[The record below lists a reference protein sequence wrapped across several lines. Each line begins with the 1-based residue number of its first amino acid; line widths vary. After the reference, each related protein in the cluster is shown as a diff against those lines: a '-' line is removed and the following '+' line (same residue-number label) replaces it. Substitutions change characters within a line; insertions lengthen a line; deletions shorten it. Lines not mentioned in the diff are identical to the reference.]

1 VAGTTEQERARTFNE
16 RENKMSFKEPL
27 HQIYCSE
34 CDDYF
39 SSDEIACPAC
49 LFDHFESVEKGKR
62 ETEYFKLKE
71 EEGK

>member
-1 VAGTTEQERARTFNE
+1 
-16 RENKMSFKEPL
+16 MSFKEPL

-34 CDDYF
+34 CDAYF

-62 ETEYFKLKE
+62 ETEYFRLKE